1 MSRDYLITADTLGL
15 HVILFKS
22 CCWAS
27 GIRDM
32 ARWSPPIGFNAA
44 ITPMVWKS
52 LHPDGMLVEQSL
64 FCVRQ
69 QKDGIFRI

>member
-44 ITPMVWKS
+44 ITPIVWKRLTS
-52 LHPDGMLVEQSL
+52 
-64 FCVRQ
+64 CWNAC
-69 QKDGIFRI
+69 

>member
-44 ITPMVWKS
+44 ITSMVWKRLAS
-52 LHPDGMLVEQSL
+52 
-64 FCVRQ
+64 
-69 QKDGIFRI
+69 